1 MSLFPIVDGRA
12 RFDASSNAD
21 SDRYSAGIRF
31 TQEGAA
37 RSMTSAGTFFNQ
49 GIPMSESGQVAL
61 VDASSGLPV
70 NVVWLSGLPISNDR
84 VCISNKPVSVVSSGI
99 PYDSAG
105 AVAATVAPIT
115 TNATLD
121 LVFAGVSNDLLNPT
135 SYTLTTDFITPQYQV
150 GAQYTVWDNGLVQ
163 KNFADI
169 VTFTRASTATYFN
182 SAGTL
187 TSAAVDEARFDFNPS
202 TLAAQGLLIEESRT
216 NSIRN
221 NTMVGAVAGT
231 PGTDPTNW
239 VTSYGALTQ
248 QIVGIGTENGIAYID
263 YRYSGTLTG
272 SIVIRPDSESQI
284 VASSGQAWTGSAY
297 VKLVG
302 GSLTNVTCSL
312 NMRQGTAAGAL
323 VLNTFQSFTP
333 TSAALNTQRASIVV
347 ASTQATTERIL
358 VRLTLDATGAID
370 ITLRIGLPQLE
381 LGAFATSVI
390 PTTTTALTRSAD
402 VASVNTLS
410 PWYNAA
416 EGTLFVE
423 TSRGYTGNF
432 VNFPHTAGLSDGTS
446 ANVIWAGYAINGSQ
460 NITPEILTGGVDQLN
475 FVTGTYSMST
485 AKNAIAYKTNDSQWF
500 FNGAAFAT
508 DTTCTMPSGLNR
520 LSIGSD
526 TIGGQ
531 PWNGWIR
538 RVTYYPRRL
547 SQTDGIAIT
556 A

>member
-1 MSLFPIVDGRA
+1 
-12 RFDASSNAD
+12 
-21 SDRYSAGIRF
+21 
-31 TQEGAA
+31 
-37 RSMTSAGTFFNQ
+37 
-49 GIPMSESGQVAL
+49 
-61 VDASSGLPV
+61 
-70 NVVWLSGLPISNDR
+70 
-84 VCISNKPVSVVSSGI
+84 
-99 PYDSAG
+99 
-105 AVAATVAPIT
+105 
-115 TNATLD
+115 
-121 LVFAGVSNDLLNPT
+121 
-135 SYTLTTDFITPQYQV
+135 
-150 GAQYTVWDNGLVQ
+150 
-163 KNFADI
+163 
-169 VTFTRASTATYFN
+169 
-182 SAGTL
+182 
-187 TSAAVDEARFDFNPS
+187 
-202 TLAAQGLLIEESRT
+202 
-216 NSIRN
+216 
-221 NTMVGAVAGT
+221 MVGAVAGT
-231 PGTDPTNW
+231 PGTLPTNW
-239 VTSYGALTQ
+239 STFTTLTGLTREV
-248 QIVGIGTENGIAYID
+248 VGTGTENGITYID
-263 YRYSGTLTG
+263 IRLSGTPSAAGGYVIYEETPTG
-272 SIVIRPDSESQI
+272 VAALQNQTWTISQ
-284 VASSGQAWTGSAY
+284 Y
-297 VKLVG
+297 VKLQAGTLSGISLVRLYFQENNSG
-302 GSLTNVTCSL
+302 GGYLTEQQTTITN
-312 NMRQGTAAGAL
+312 
-323 VLNTFQSFTP
+323 P
-333 TSAALNTQRASIVV
+333 TSASLSSQRASATRTLTN
-347 ASTQATTERIL
+347 ASTAFL
-358 VRLTLDATGAID
+358 SGGLTLSLSGAAID

-381 LGAFATSVI
+381 QGAFATSVI

-410 PWYNAA
+410 PWFNAV

>member
-1 MSLFPIVDGRA
+1 MSVNFGFSLP
-12 RFDASSNAD
+12 
-21 SDRYSAGIRF
+21 
-31 TQEGAA
+31 
-37 RSMTSAGTFFNQ
+37 
-49 GIPMSESGQVAL
+49 AL
-61 VDASSGLPV
+61 
-70 NVVWLSGLPISNDR
+70 R
-84 VCISNKPVSVVSSGI
+84 Q
-99 PYDSAG
+99 AG
-105 AVAATVAPIT
+105 AGSNPFGQLGP
-115 TNATLD
+115 TLD
-121 LVFAGVSNDLLNPT
+121 LSFAGTVTDTNNPNG
-135 SYTLTTDFITPQYQV
+135 YTLNTNFITPEYQV
-150 GAQYTVWDNGLVQ
+150 AAQYAIWEDGVGLSQ
-163 KNFADI
+163 KTFSQI
-169 VTFTRASTATYFN
+169 VTFTRASTGTYFN

-187 TSAAVDEARFDFNPS
+187 TTAAINEARFDYNPS

-248 QIVGIGTENGIAYID
+248 QIVGTGTENGIAYID

-272 SIVIRPDSESQI
+272 SIVIRPDSESQV

-381 LGAFATSVI
+381 QGAFATSVI